1 MYLEKSPNRSE
12 KRAYNKQMKRRRLG
26 QHWLVDDELLK
37 GLVKSAN
44 VSKNDIVFEMG
55 SGTGNLTEILCKR
68 AKKVFSYEIDRSLFS
83 IVKSRLSRFK
93 NLKLINGD
101 ALESRH
107 KFKKLISNIPYSKSS
122 KFIEWLSK
130 KDFDR
135 AIITVQK
142 EFADKLLSQ
151 TGSKYYRAITIIAR
165 SSFEIE
171 PLKLVGREAFRPRPR
186 VTSLVLSL
194 KPKQD
199 KMDDSIILYTKL
211 LFSFRGKKVVN
222 AIKTICEKYGKD
234 YDAMLK
240 KLDSETQ
247 QKRVEHLGVEE
258 SVRMAKEL
266 SSL

>member
-1 MYLEKSPNRSE
+1 
-12 KRAYNKQMKRRRLG
+12 MKRRRLG

-37 GLVKSAN
+37 GMVKSAN

-68 AKKVFSYEIDRSLFS
+68 AKKVFSYEIDKSLFS
-83 IVKSRLSRFK
+83 IAKSRLIRFK

-101 ALESRH
+101 ALESGY
-107 KFKKLISNIPYSKSS
+107 KFNKLISNIPYSKSG

-130 KDFDR
+130 KDFDK
-135 AIITVQK
+135 AIVTVQK

-171 PLKLVGREAFRPRPR
+171 PLKLVGREAFEPRPR
-186 VTSLVLSL
+186 VTSLILLL

-199 KMDDSIILYTKL
+199 RMDDSVILYTKL

-247 QKRVEHLGVEE
+247 QKRVEHLEVEE